1 MEEDPDEDEK
11 RSTTSNLS
19 MFKKKLEE
27 LSKQHQKRLEIVK
40 DPESDKPKEEFEVRL
55 FKRSIEFKALEK
67 AV

>member
-27 LSKQHQKRLEIVK
+27 LSKQH
-40 DPESDKPKEEFEVRL
+40 
-55 FKRSIEFKALEK
+55 
-67 AV
+67 